1 MKKKDRTVS
10 RDLLSL
16 YNLYATLKIKEETTM
31 EQKYLSPEVKII
43 LLNDEVFLQ
52 TSMEFDESADN
63 VFDWEW

>member
-1 MKKKDRTVS
+1 
-10 RDLLSL
+10 
-16 YNLYATLKIKEETTM
+16 M